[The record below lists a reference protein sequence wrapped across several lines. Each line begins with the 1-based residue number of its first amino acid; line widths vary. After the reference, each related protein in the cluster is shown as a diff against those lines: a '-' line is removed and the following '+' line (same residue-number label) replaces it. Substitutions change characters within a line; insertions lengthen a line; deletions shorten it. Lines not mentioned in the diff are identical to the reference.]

1 MALFGGI
8 FSGGSG
14 QKAATDQINA
24 LNQAKGDISSDYGSG
39 RDALNTDY
47 AKALQDW
54 QGITNTSTAGENAY
68 ADAMGLN
75 GPEGSARAQAGFRN
89 NPAYQFQLQQGL
101 AASKAK
107 AAASGGTMSG
117 GQMIDLNNYAQGVA
131 NQGWGNYIQN
141 LSPFLGQATTAAGAT
156 AGINTGLG
164 NQLNANYMGEGTNL
178 AGLDTAIGKAQ
189 AGGDMASYNAG
200 ANELGAIMGGAGD
213 IASILGGKSG
223 SGGTLGGQLF
233 GKFLG

>member
-1 MALFGGI
+1 MGLFDI
-8 FSGGSG
+8 FSGASG
-14 QKAATDQINA
+14 QKAAQDQINA
-24 LNQAKGDISSDYGSG
+24 LNQAKGDISGDYGSG
-39 RDALNTDY
+39 RDALNANY
-47 AKALQDW
+47 AKAIQDW

-131 NQGWGNYIQN
+131 NQGWGNYINQ

-156 AGINTGLG
+156 SGINTGLG

-189 AGGDMASYNAG
+189 AGGDMANYNASGNIWG
-200 ANELGAIMGGAGD
+200 AGLGAL
-213 IASILGGKSG
+213 SSLTS
-223 SGGTLGGQLF
+223 LF
-233 GKFLG
+233 GKFGAGK